1 MPNQDILDDYISKY
15 NIIAHRDKNIK
26 MIYGSIW
33 EFAIGTYGNYQLINN
48 TEFKNTG
55 LDIINKT
62 KKQVIELKNRTNTCN
77 SGSKKAVIDN
87 LTAFKKEHPEYT
99 CIYACVN
106 ENTNDKTKIGYI
118 SEVNKYVQMYTGMKL
133 LKEIF
138 NDDVDQVLNV
148 IRTAIKKHIEG

>member
-1 MPNQDILDDYISKY
+1 MALSITKL
-15 NIIAHRDKNIK
+15 KNTLITPSYLLALNNFIDMK
-26 MIYGSIW
+26 
-33 EFAIGTYGNYQLINN
+33 INN
-48 TEFKNTG
+48 MKKNNTLPN